1 MPEGGSKQAAFA
13 ARLSRATGVPVSVS
27 TLSNWETGRR
37 TVPGPMLI
45 EAAIASGSSVD
56 ALLASAGEPASDAW
70 AETLSF
76 PQRVS
81 ELERERD
88 RQRPR
93 VVELETELQQ
103 QGALLA
109 AAMNALEAMKAAME
123 RAGMHVEGT
132 EIDLRTGTD

>member
-1 MPEGGSKQAAFA
+1 
-13 ARLSRATGVPVSVS
+13 
-27 TLSNWETGRR
+27 
-37 TVPGPMLI
+37 MLI